1 MVSNEQRLNPVGRV
15 RHRGGR
21 RIVLFL
27 VLTAAAIAQTSS
39 QIESDEVRRV
49 GAHLQCTCGCN
60 DNLNCNMS
68 SGQCPVCKPARAR
81 IFRKQQEGMSDD
93 SIVSALLSSG
103 EFTRLNDPNA
113 YFWVVP
119 WLSLALGSIVLCL
132 TLRRLRSGE
141 MLGRSGTRTG
151 TDPDFARY
159 IKSIETETETL
170 D

>member
-1 MVSNEQRLNPVGRV
+1 MVSNKQRLNPVGRAG
-15 RHRGGR
+15 HRGGR

-27 VLTAAAIAQTSS
+27 VLAAAAIAQTSS

-68 SGQCPVCKPARAR
+68 SGQCPVCKPARTR

-103 EFTRLNDPNA
+103 EFTRLNDPNS

-119 WLSLALGSIVLCL
+119 WFSLALGSIVLCL
-132 TLRRLRSGE
+132 TLRRLRSGK

-151 TDPDFARY
+151 NDPDFARY
-159 IKSIETETETL
+159 VKAIEIETETL